1 MSYRL
6 QDQETVPDSVRRV
19 VLEQLDK
26 ALDQTKA
33 ASRNQ
38 DEAIHD
44 ARVCLKKVR
53 AVLRLVQATV
63 DANLFRR
70 ENACYRDA
78 SRRLSAVRDSAAILE
93 MFDKLT
99 DRFAAQLAADV
110 FLELRQS
117 LSQSTTA
124 RRTEKRQALA
134 AVGRTLTAARR
145 RVERWPI
152 PEDGFSAL
160 RLGLKDTYRRG
171 RRSFVTAF
179 EQPSVE
185 NFHAWR
191 KEVKYL
197 WYQLRLLKP
206 IWPPM
211 MRTLADE
218 LKTLGDRLS
227 DDHDLAVLRQRVLDQ
242 AEKLGDRTTLEAL
255 IALIDQR
262 RGELQVE
269 AKHLGERLYAE
280 KPQTFVGRLQA
291 YWQAWG
297 VEADV
302 DPIAVG

>member
-6 QDQETVPDSVRRV
+6 QDQETVPDGIKRV
-19 VLEQLDK
+19 VLEQIDK

-33 ASRNQ
+33 TSRNQ

-53 AVLRLVQATV
+53 AVLWLVQANV
-63 DANLFRR
+63 DANLFRQ

-99 DRFAAQLAADV
+99 DRFAAQLAAGV
-110 FLELRQS
+110 FMELRQS

-124 RRTEKRQALA
+124 RRMEKQQALS
-134 AVGRTLTAARR
+134 AVARTITAARR

-152 PEDGFSAL
+152 HEDGFSAL
-160 RLGLKDTYRRG
+160 RSGLKNTYQRG

-191 KEVKYL
+191 KEVKCL

-211 MRTLADE
+211 MGMLADE

-227 DDHDLAVLRQRVLDQ
+227 DDHDLAIMRQRVLDQ
-242 AEKLGDRTTLEAL
+242 AERLGDRTTLEAL

-269 AKHLGERLYAE
+269 AKHLGERVYAE
-280 KPQTFVGRLQA
+280 KPRMFVGRLQA

-297 VEADV
+297 VEARV
-302 DPIAVG
+302 DSIAVS

>member
-6 QDQETVPDSVRRV
+6 QNQESVPDGIKRV

-26 ALDQTKA
+26 ALDQTTA
-33 ASRNQ
+33 TNRNQ
-38 DEAIHD
+38 DAAIHD
-44 ARVCLKKVR
+44 VRVCLKKAR
-53 AVLRLVQATV
+53 AALRLVRPAV
-63 DANLFRR
+63 DAALFRQ
-70 ENACYRDA
+70 ENAGFRNA
-78 SRRLSAVRDSAAILE
+78 GRRLSAVRDSAAILE
-93 MFDKLT
+93 IFDKLT
-99 DRFAAQLAADV
+99 DRFAAQLAANA
-110 FLELRQS
+110 FTELRQS

-124 RRTEKRQALA
+124 RRTEKQQALA
-134 AVGRTLTAARR
+134 AVARTLTAARR

-152 PEDGFSAL
+152 HEDGFLAL
-160 RLGLKDTYRRG
+160 RPGLKNTYRRG

-191 KEVKYL
+191 KEVKSL

-211 MRTLADE
+211 MGTLADE

-297 VEADV
+297 VEAEV
-302 DPIAVG
+302 DPIAVS